1 MIWRDRFIRRLAVIG
16 LCVAIGSQFL
26 MTGAGHINPF
36 DPVGDLKKTFAPD
49 PVLTESGLAHITK
62 GDARGGGHLHGT
74 GKPCKSEF
82 PPAWTSERIKKEI
95 PLIAANDNLTWQQQR
110 NGYVVAETSVEN
122 LRLRIV
128 VDPKDN
134 EIVTAY
140 PTNVPRNPCPARDA
154 ANDNNSK

>member
-1 MIWRDRFIRRLAVIG
+1 MH
-16 LCVAIGSQFL
+16 
-26 MTGAGHINPF
+26 GAGQINPF
-36 DPVGDLKKTFAPD
+36 DPVGDIKKTFAPD
-49 PVLTESGLAHITK
+49 PVLTDAGLAHIAE
-62 GDARGGGHLHGT
+62 GDNRGGGHLHGT

-82 PPAWTSERIKKEI
+82 PRDWTKARLEKEI
-95 PLIAANDNLTWQQQR
+95 PLLAANDNLTWTQQR

-140 PTNVPRNPCPARDA
+140 PTNVPRNPCPARDV
-154 ANDNNSK
+154 ANDNNPK